1 MIPRNGQPAKKKN
14 NTNSFVPILSFS
26 HRLSC
31 FNSVNYHLYTSSIDR
46 ITHNTARLKK
56 YKPSALQRCGLPK
69 ETTKYVI
76 ITPKGNQ
83 KKREEEEQKQNP
95 CQVLASK
102 SKNLS
107 LSLSLFP
114 LFSPFLSDPSPS
126 IWAHL
131 LFFLAHSTGSLFVVL
146 TRRVFAN
153 RSAGS
158 FLTWRIFL
166 FCFATRIRQRLVYG

>member
-107 LSLSLFP
+107 LSLSSPSSL
-114 LFSPFLSDPSPS
+114 LFSL
-126 IWAHL
+126 IHL
-131 LFFLAHSTGSLFVVL
+131 PQSGHTFSFFLPTRQEAYLLSSLDASLRTGPQVLF
-146 TRRVFAN
+146 
-153 RSAGS
+153 
-158 FLTWRIFL
+158 
-166 FCFATRIRQRLVYG
+166 